1 MDALISTIIVM
12 VPLLLIWFWGR
23 YCGIKTMMNQIEKE
37 MEEMVEMEENK
48 K

>member
-23 YCGIKTMMNQIEKE
+23 WRGEYMAGE
-37 MEEMVEMEENK
+37 V
-48 K
+48 